1 MSTVQEIETAIQKLK
16 PQEIHEVAGWL
27 QELRE
32 ELWDKQIDADA
43 KAGRLDKLMEEAKQ
57 DYLAGRCKP
66 LPRTIAPLQDFGG
79 ITMRCRPK
87 SESWRIRI
95 SSFSKSIRNIL
106 RFALNARSR
115 NCGLCASVAD
125 IGLWPGNGM
134 TI

>member
-16 PQEIHEVAGWL
+16 PQEIHEVADWL

-66 LPRTIAPLQDFGG
+66 LNEILNKSRFSSRT
-79 ITMRCRPK
+79 
-87 SESWRIRI
+87 
-95 SSFSKSIRNIL
+95 
-106 RFALNARSR
+106 
-115 NCGLCASVAD
+115 
-125 IGLWPGNGM
+125 
-134 TI
+134 

>member
-16 PQEIHEVAGWL
+16 PQEIHEVANWL

-66 LPRTIAPLQDFGG
+66 LP
-79 ITMRCRPK
+79 
-87 SESWRIRI
+87 
-95 SSFSKSIRNIL
+95 
-106 RFALNARSR
+106 
-115 NCGLCASVAD
+115 
-125 IGLWPGNGM
+125 
-134 TI
+134 